1 MKSTAIIYSTSIG
14 KHVEA
19 AAKYLA
25 QQSGAD
31 TFNLKD
37 QTKID
42 ISRYDRIVLGTG
54 VHAGKPYKPLVSWAE
69 ANRDTLKGKQT
80 VLFICCLY
88 KGERAKAELD
98 KIKASMP
105 CEFGEGDF
113 SAFFPDR
120 DEQKDGAGINMAAFA
135 EKLRA

>member
-1 MKSTAIIYSTSIG
+1 MTSTAIIYSTSIG

-37 QTKID
+37 QTRID

-54 VHAGKPYKPLVSWAE
+54 VHAGKPYKPLMSWAE
-69 ANRDTLKGKQT
+69 ANKEALAGKQT

-105 CEFGEGDF
+105 VEFGKDDF
-113 SAFFPDR
+113 SAFFPDK
-120 DEQKDGAGINMAAFA
+120 DEQKDGVGISMAAFA
-135 EKLRA
+135 EKLRS